1 MAITVANI
9 VGGGASVF
17 IGADLGAVKEGI
29 TITVAVE
36 HYKVEGIEG
45 LLTAPK
51 AYRTK
56 EEYTIAFTL
65 VEPTLAN
72 VKLAWDVTN
81 AIVTPG
87 PPITLEF
94 GGDSATPQ
102 SRVLKVFGIVPG
114 NVFVRTIQFDNVIAS
129 APGETKLTQFQE
141 QSLPCTYVTLWDAV
155 NSRVGQFSDATS

>member
-9 VGGGASVF
+9 VAGGASVF
-17 IGADLGAVKEGI
+17 IVADLGAVKDGI
-29 TITVAVE
+29 TITVAIE

-51 AYRTK
+51 AWRTK

-65 VEPTLAN
+65 VEPTRDN
-72 VKLAWDVTN
+72 IRLAWDVTN
-81 AIVTPG
+81 TESAG
-87 PPITLEF
+87 PDPITLAF
-94 GGDSATPQ
+94 GGDSATPN

-114 NVFVRTIQFDNVIAS
+114 AAFVRTITFDNTIAS

-141 QSLPCTYVTLWDAV
+141 QSLPCTFVTLWDAT
-155 NSRVGQFSDATS
+155 NSRLGQFSDATS